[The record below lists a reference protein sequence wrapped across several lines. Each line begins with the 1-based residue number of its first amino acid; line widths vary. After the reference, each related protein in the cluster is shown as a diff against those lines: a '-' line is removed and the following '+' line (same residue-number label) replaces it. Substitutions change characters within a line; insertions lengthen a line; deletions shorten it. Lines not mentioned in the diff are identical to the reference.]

1 MRKHGN
7 TVRKKKQRISADGSS
22 YTIWQLR
29 THWLCVALIVWSI
42 VELGVGIGLFSLS
55 FLGIFH
61 LQEFVPTLN
70 VGPYT
75 IANGIVN
82 LVVALLGLW
91 GAYNPRRITVFFW
104 LVIMDALLS
113 SWSTASAVSQ
123 GQIDPAT
130 TLSLVIVLAF
140 AACAWNVRGQTGYF
154 DKHPHPED
162 EAPASSQASKEAVS
176 KQYK

>member
-7 TVRKKKQRISADGSS
+7 TVRKKKQRISADGSF

-29 THWLCVALIVWSI
+29 THWLCVALIFWSI

-61 LQEFVPTLN
+61 LQEFVPALN

-75 IANGIVN
+75 IANGILN
-82 LVVALLGLW
+82 LIAALLGLW
-91 GAYNPRRITVFFW
+91 GAYNPRHITVFFW
-104 LVIMDALLS
+104 LVILDALLS

-123 GQIDPAT
+123 GQIDPVT
-130 TLSLVIVLAF
+130 TFSLVIVLAF

-154 DKHPHPED
+154 NKHPHPED
-162 EAPASSQASKEAVS
+162 ETSNSAQRNKE
-176 KQYK
+176 

>member
-7 TVRKKKQRISADGSS
+7 TVRKKKQRISADGSP

-29 THWLCVALIVWSI
+29 TRWLCIALIAWAI
-42 VELGVGIGLFSLS
+42 VELSAGIGLFSLS
-55 FLGIFH
+55 FLDIFH
-61 LQEFVPTLN
+61 LQEFVPALS

-75 IANGIVN
+75 IANGAVN

-91 GAYNPRRITVFFW
+91 GAYNPKRITVFFW

-123 GQIDPAT
+123 GKIDPAT
-130 TLSLVIVLAF
+130 TLSLVIVFAF

-176 KQYK
+176 K